1 MQSINSQNL
10 LNSLEDLIERS
21 DHGTRLPTVREL
33 MRQYGVGQTTVQD
46 VFSLLKE
53 KGQISAQVGRGS
65 YVVKEGSGE
74 LTAARR
80 SLNTTPSDSPRNI
93 LILSNSSMN
102 ERCARVQNAIIEQ
115 VKAKDGHVMQISYHD
130 TDHLLDILKSI
141 PSFDGTILQ
150 SHYEVIPVRL
160 LAMLQAKTRAL
171 VVDGHTVS
179 GVDVD
184 RMGIDWEEALS
195 LSLDHLVG
203 NGRRRIALVS
213 LDSSSQP
220 ILSVRRFF
228 HRQRMWGPTPI
239 ETELVTLA
247 DLQHPTQNVTG
258 AMHSALD
265 DLTDHA
271 GKLKV
276 EALICVGISD
286 GMGVAEV
293 LRERA
298 LMQTNQLDV
307 VLLGHIDVPTE
318 HLDQFT
324 ISGGRYSDGANA
336 LVEIIENRLADPK
349 LAPQIVYL
357 DCEISVKSPT
367 N

>member
-1 MQSINSQNL
+1 MQPTISQNL

-33 MRQYGVGQTTVQD
+33 MRQYGVGQSTVQD

-65 YVVKEGSGE
+65 YVVKDGSGKVPAMHGG
-74 LTAARR
+74 LD
-80 SLNTTPSDSPRNI
+80 NFPSDSSRNI

-102 ERCARVQNAIIEQ
+102 ERCARVQNAIMEQ
-115 VKAKDGHVMQISYHD
+115 VKAKNGHVMQISYHD
-130 TDHLLDILKSI
+130 TDQLLDILKSI
-141 PSFDGTILQ
+141 PSFDGAILQ

-203 NGRRRIALVS
+203 AGRRRIALVS

-228 HRQRMWGPTPI
+228 QRQRKWDSIPI
-239 ETELVTLA
+239 ETELVTLKG
-247 DLQHPTQNVTG
+247 LQHPTENVTS
-258 AMHSALD
+258 ALHHALD
-265 DLTDHA
+265 DLADEA
-271 GKLKV
+271 GGLKV

-298 LMQTNQLDV
+298 LMQTNDLDV
-307 VLLGHIDVPTE
+307 VVLGHVDVPTE

-324 ISGGRYSDGANA
+324 IAGGRYSDGAKA
-336 LVEIIENRLADPK
+336 LVDIIENRLAKPY

-357 DCEISVKSPT
+357 DCEINVRSAEV
-367 N
+367 